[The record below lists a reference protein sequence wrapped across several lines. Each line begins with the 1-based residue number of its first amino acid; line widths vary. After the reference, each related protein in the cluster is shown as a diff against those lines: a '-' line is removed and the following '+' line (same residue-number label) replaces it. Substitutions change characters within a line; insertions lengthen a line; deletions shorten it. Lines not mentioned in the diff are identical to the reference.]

1 MLYVYPQKRYDMLE
15 ILCCHKMLW
24 GSLRLDW
31 SVQGHYISVEYAA
44 GSSLRVQMD
53 LQLLFHAETKA
64 GMDLQLLFHVETK
77 AGNPVCVRRLGYV
90 TWELYRAVMF
100 AACVEF
106 EHAQFLQHFVKV
118 IFKLIFVRC

>member
-1 MLYVYPQKRYDMLE
+1 MLYVYPQKRYDILE

-44 GSSLRVQMD
+44 GSSLRVQ
-53 LQLLFHAETKA
+53 
-64 GMDLQLLFHVETK
+64 MDLQLLFHVETK

-106 EHAQFLQHFVKV
+106 EHAQFLQHFIKV